1 MGYHI
6 YQCPGICQWRFVI
19 EFCVPNIC
27 SVACAV
33 NTIFGRLSI
42 DIAVSIIHQIPS
54 EILSEQAFAPPLSYI
69 VLRSGKQG
77 EFYQPVQNHSGITV
91 QDLLAGTINI
101 YYNTISYSE
110 ASNLPHG
117 TMLDGRHSAGVSK
130 ACQSKNLLRR
140 VDLVPGHTRIVS
152 AQLSSDHTQ
161 CYVHLK

>member
-1 MGYHI
+1 MRQLLLMGVRNPCSVSPIPII
-6 YQCPGICQWRFVI
+6 Y
-19 EFCVPNIC
+19 

-33 NTIFGRLSI
+33 NAIFGRLSI
-42 DIAVSIIHQIPS
+42 DIAVSVMHQVPP
-54 EILSEQAFAPPLSYI
+54 EILSEQAFAPPLSYV

-77 EFYQPVQNHSGITV
+77 EFCQPVQNPRGITV

-110 ASNLPHG
+110 ASNLPHN
-117 TMLDGRHSAGVSK
+117 TVLDGRHSAGVTK
-130 ACQSKNLLRR
+130 PQAHQSKNLLRR

-152 AQLSSDHTQ
+152 AQLSPDHTQ